1 MNGGSHPKADR
12 DRPWRLGLR
21 QKFPVLVLIAAWLS
35 ACAPQ
40 SSAAP
45 TAASSLPSGEL
56 IPLTVCYSAPT
67 TTQAVPWYAFEKGIF
82 AKYGLKV
89 NLIRVQGSSE
99 AVTTLISGDAALCE
113 AAGNGAISAV
123 AAGKD
128 VVLIA
133 SIANTYPAL
142 LVAQPSIKTTA
153 DLKGKKV
160 GTGLATS
167 ASDLGTRLALQKMG
181 LNPETDVILVP
192 IGEEPARYAALEA
205 GRIDAALASPPYLH
219 VVIQQ
224 GMSQLF
230 DFSKINVP
238 YAHTSIV
245 TTRKFLTSNRTAAI
259 DFVKAII
266 ESIHLMKQDPDGT
279 KAVLAKY
286 LGMDVSANA
295 ADLEDAYQNVV
306 LRYLQDI
313 PNPSPDGLQTLIDLS
328 APSNPA
334 AAKITPAQLVDTSIL
349 KELEDSG
356 FIAGILKQ

>member
-1 MNGGSHPKADR
+1 MH
-12 DRPWRLGLR
+12 RLSAI
-21 QKFPVLVLIAAWLS
+21 VNIAALLS

-45 TAASSLPSGEL
+45 AATSLPSGEL
-56 IPLTVCYSAPT
+56 TPLNVCYSAPT
-67 TTQAVPWYAFEKGIF
+67 TTQSVPWYALEKGIF

-99 AVTTLISGDAALCE
+99 AITTLISGDAAICE

-133 SIANTYPAL
+133 SIANTYPAV
-142 LVAQPSIKTTA
+142 LVAQPFIKTVA
-153 DLKGKKV
+153 DLKGKSV
-160 GTGLATS
+160 GTGLASS
-167 ASDLGTRLALQKMG
+167 ASDLGTRLALEKMG
-181 LNPETDVILVP
+181 LDPDKDVVLVP

-205 GRIDAALASPPYLH
+205 GRIDAALASAPYLH
-219 VVIQQ
+219 VVLAK
-224 GMSQLF
+224 GMVPLF
-230 DFSKINVP
+230 DFSKVNVP

-245 TTRKFLTSNRTAAI
+245 TSHKFLQSNRTAALA
-259 DFVKAII
+259 FMKAII
-266 ESIHLMKQDPDGT
+266 ESIHLMKQDPDGS

-286 LGMDVSANA
+286 LGMDPSANA

-306 LRYLQDI
+306 LPYFQDV

-334 AAKITPAQLVDTSIL
+334 AAKVTPAQLVDTSIL